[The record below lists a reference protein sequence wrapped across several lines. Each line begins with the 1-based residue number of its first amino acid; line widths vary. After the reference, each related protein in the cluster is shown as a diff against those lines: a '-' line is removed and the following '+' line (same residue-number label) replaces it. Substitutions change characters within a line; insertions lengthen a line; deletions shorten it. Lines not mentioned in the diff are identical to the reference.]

1 MTMPA
6 ASTSLL
12 IAAALV
18 ATISNL
24 GSVSG
29 FHLPHSRISSS
40 TKLPSPLTMTMTTTT
55 TDGSDAEHILFD
67 VPVSNNGARTRIILY
82 KKDITNEQVSIL
94 SPAHLGGLKSEEY
107 KKLSPLGLM
116 PCLTLPKHQHDEN
129 PGLSSLVESDTIA
142 RYLLS
147 KYSNVGPSFEPDNY
161 QSNLLSRWHD
171 MYLTTIQG
179 CLYKPG
185 SRLPLG
191 DYPDRK
197 SALEAYRKN
206 WNIIESFLT
215 DDNKYDG
222 DEITYLCGK
231 DVSLA
236 DATLFPSAVFAM
248 YMLPKFDA
256 DSENQE
262 QPPLPPKLT
271 SWFHNLRVKDDTFTK
286 VYDEIM
292 DTLINSWENINH
304 RWDSIRG
311 AGIRDTAPSTIF
323 DMILNGTIPA
333 SIVRENDHILA
344 FKDIN
349 PQAPAHILLI
359 PKDRNGLTSLR
370 QSSEEHI
377 HILGQLLVM
386 AGEIAKDT
394 SLGFGDGARIVINDG
409 KDGGQEV
416 QHLHVHV
423 LGGRPME
430 STFG

>member
-1 MTMPA
+1 MTA
-6 ASTSLL
+6 IGLL
-12 IAAALV
+12 IAAV
-18 ATISNL
+18 AAVGNL

-29 FHLPHSRISSS
+29 FHLPHRISKSETS
-40 TKLPSPLTMTMTTTT
+40 PSHLTMATE
-55 TDGSDAEHILFD
+55 TDSSSNNDNILPNADHILFD
-67 VPVSNNGARTRIILY
+67 VPVSNNGARCRIILY
-82 KKDITNEQVSIL
+82 KKEISNEQVTIL
-94 SPAHLGGLKSEEY
+94 SPAHLGGLKSEDY

-116 PCLTLPKHQHDEN
+116 PCLTLPKPEQQSHGE
-129 PGLSSLVESDTIA
+129 LSSLVESDTIA

-147 KYSNVGPSFEPDNY
+147 KYATIGPSFQPENPK
-161 QSNLLSRWHD
+161 SNLIARMHD

-179 CLYKPG
+179 CLYKPA

-197 SALEAYRKN
+197 SAIEAYRKN

-215 DDNKYDG
+215 DDVAEDA
-222 DEITYLCGK
+222 TYLCGK
-231 DVSLA
+231 EVSLA
-236 DATLFPSAVFAM
+236 DATLFPSAVFAT
-248 YMLPKFDA
+248 YMLPKFDS
-256 DSENQE
+256 DLDHPE
-262 QPPLPPKLT
+262 PPLPPKLT
-271 SWFHNLRVKDDTFTK
+271 RWFDHLRINDSTFTK

-292 DTLINSWENINH
+292 DTMVNSWENTNH

-311 AGIRDTAPSTIF
+311 AGVRDTAPSTIF
-323 DMILNGTIPA
+323 DLILNGSIPA
-333 SIVRENDHILA
+333 TIVRENEHILA

-349 PQAPAHILLI
+349 PLAPAHILLI

-423 LGGRPME
+423 LGGRQME